1 MIRAVVFDADD
12 TLVDIRTAVR
22 AGLEAVHGRT
32 GIAVEELQADASAH
46 WRRTPELPAR
56 QIRIAALRETLTRHG
71 RQADLEDVTEVFFAA
86 RYANSRPFPEVP
98 AVLDELRPDYL
109 LGYATNANS
118 RADLCGLGGRFAF
131 EIYALTNGVPK
142 KPDPAFFHEV
152 VRLAGVPA
160 DEVVYV
166 GDNYEHDVAGARR
179 AGVRTVWLNKTGTRV
194 PGQTQIERLTDLPGA
209 LAGADRLSLTG
220 DAETL

>member
-1 MIRAVVFDADD
+1 AVVFDADD

-32 GIAVEELQADASAH
+32 GIDVEELRADASAH

-71 RQADLEDVTEVFFAA
+71 READLEDAVEVFFDA
-86 RYANSRPFPEVP
+86 RYANSRPFPG
-98 AVLDELRPDYL
+98 ALDVLAQLRATYT

-118 RADLCGLGGRFAF
+118 RADLCGLGGQFSF

-160 DEVVYV
+160 HEVVYV
-166 GDNYEHDVAGARR
+166 GDNYEHDVAGGQR

-194 PGQTQIERLTDLPGA
+194 AGETQIERLTDLPGA
-209 LAGADRLSLTG
+209 LARADRLSLTG